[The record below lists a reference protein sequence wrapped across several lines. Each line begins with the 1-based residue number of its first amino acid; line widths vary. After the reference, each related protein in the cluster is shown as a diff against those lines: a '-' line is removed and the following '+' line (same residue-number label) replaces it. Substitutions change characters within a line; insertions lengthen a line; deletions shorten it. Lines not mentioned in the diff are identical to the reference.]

1 MSTINVDN
9 IAEYTSSGKI
19 NATHDIKL
27 ASGKNILDSSGNA
40 VGGMVK
46 VASSTISSAVA
57 TLALDD
63 FVDHDKYSL
72 YKIYTQM
79 VLPSNDD
86 LEMEAVFRSGGSS
99 GADITG
105 TYHRGGVGIYN
116 DASGST
122 VFGNQSSSNVA
133 KLTPT
138 VGNHAGGALSQE
150 MLFRAADGTNGITS
164 IYVNQAYQLANNQCR
179 NQITSHTL
187 ESQTACT
194 GIKFK
199 FESGNIASGKFT
211 VYGVLL

>member
-1 MSTINVDN
+1 MSEISVDTVS
-9 IAEYTSSGKI
+9 EYTSGSGVTVDGVLIKDGKVT
-19 NATHDIKL
+19 NA
-27 ASGKNILDSSGNA
+27 
-40 VGGMVK
+40 GGMVK
-46 VASSTISSAVA
+46 VASSTVSSAVA
-57 TLALDD
+57 TLTLDD
-63 FVDHDKYSL
+63 FVDHDTYSL

-105 TYHRGGVGIYN
+105 TYHRGGIGIYN
-116 DASGST
+116 DAASST

-133 KLTPT
+133 KLTPS

-164 IYVNQAYQLANNQCR
+164 IYVNQAYQLANDQCR

-194 GIKFK
+194 GIKF
-199 FESGNIASGKFT
+199 
-211 VYGVLL
+211 